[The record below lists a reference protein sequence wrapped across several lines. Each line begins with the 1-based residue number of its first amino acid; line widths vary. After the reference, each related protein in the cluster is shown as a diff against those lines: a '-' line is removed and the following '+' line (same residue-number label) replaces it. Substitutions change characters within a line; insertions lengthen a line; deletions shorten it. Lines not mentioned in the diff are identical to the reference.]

1 MLGAMKIPWPTRRWF
16 QFSLRALLVFV
27 TLSAIPCSWLAV
39 KLREA
44 KREEAAAAAFEKAG
58 GYVVWDEKCA
68 GTGVASRRLGR
79 TFLCACC
86 RSGVLWGDE
95 VKDGTLVH
103 LDATNHLQGLVLST
117 PNVTDAVLEHL
128 QGLRELKKLGLY
140 PTQVTDAGLE
150 KIARFKQLE
159 TLALRGT
166 QFTDAGLRK
175 LAGLSKLQT
184 LLLVDTNST
193 DAVLEHLQRMK
204 QLNYVYLD
212 RTRATAE
219 GVKKLRQAL
228 PTCEVI
234 NQP

>member
-58 GYVVWDEKCA
+58 GYVVWDESA
-68 GTGVASRRLGR
+68 LGPAWLRGVLGEH
-79 TFLCACC
+79 FFAH
-86 RSGVLWGDE
+86 VVEVELWGDE

-184 LLLVDTNST
+184 LLLVNTNST